1 MPNECICNIK
11 IIGSKEIITEIYN
24 SNFLFSYFFPAP
36 NQATDEWY
44 MKNWG
49 VTREAYNV
57 TLDKSNDESLYI
69 SCTTS
74 WTLPISFLKNLI
86 NKYPELYIFI
96 EYSVEFTDCG
106 IFILYY
112 HSNQLVT
119 RQFKWFDPI
128 NKDYIKG
135 VNIEK

>member
-11 IIGSKEIITEIYN
+11 IVGSKEVINEIYK
-24 SNFLFSYFFPAP
+24 SNFVFSYFFPVP

-57 TLDKSNDESLYI
+57 TLDKSNNESLYI

>member
-11 IIGSKEIITEIYN
+11 IVGSKEIITEIYN
-24 SNFLFSYFFPAP
+24 SNFVFSYFFPVP

-57 TLDKSNDESLYI
+57 TLDKSNNESLYI